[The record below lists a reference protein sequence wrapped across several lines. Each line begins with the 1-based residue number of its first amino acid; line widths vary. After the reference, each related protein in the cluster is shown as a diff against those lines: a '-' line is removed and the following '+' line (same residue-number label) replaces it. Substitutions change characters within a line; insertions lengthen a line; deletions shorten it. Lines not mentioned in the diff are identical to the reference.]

1 MSKHSPPAQITWP
14 LAALAVLAIL
24 SACQSTPTAS
34 RKERP
39 PSVVLR
45 EAPLVQFRG
54 ANSTNLNHV
63 GDTDCNSPAHWDGET
78 LFLFNSAGHPWRS
91 SGPDLFHLHQTYV
104 RTAYNNQVNGG
115 RWIECTWKAD
125 DGVLYGWYH
134 NEPGGLCPGTRLTA
148 PKIGAVRSKDNG
160 ATWHDLG
167 IILEARPN
175 TLRCDTKNYYFAG
188 GNGDFSVMADAQ
200 LEYLYFFISTYAGE
214 VSEQGVSVARMRY
227 ADRDQPVAKV
237 WKWHAARWN
246 EPGLGGRVTPIFP
259 VKTDWHRV
267 EADAFWGPSIHWNTH
282 LQQYVILLN
291 RAQDGNWTQEGVY
304 ATFNPDLA
312 NPARWTPPAKIL
324 DSVGKDRW
332 YPQVLG
338 LDKSKRETDKLAGRT
353 ARLFVRGQSRWE
365 IVFLKPGEAP

>member
-267 EADAFWGPSIHWNTH
+267 EADAFGAFHPLEHTLAAIRHPPQSVSRTAIGLRKAFTPRSTRTWPTLRDGRHPQKFWIAWAKTAG
-282 LQQYVILLN
+282 IRKCWAWTN
-291 RAQDGNWTQEGVY
+291 RSARRINSRGERR
-304 ATFNPDLA
+304 ACSSAA
-312 NPARWTPPAKIL
+312 NPA
-324 DSVGKDRW
+324 GK
-332 YPQVLG
+332 
-338 LDKSKRETDKLAGRT
+338 S
-353 ARLFVRGQSRWE
+353 FS
-365 IVFLKPGEAP
+365 